1 MQPPDTGNGHPGGGL
16 RILIVA
22 DNASA
27 RFGGEAFLPLHY
39 FTRLRARGVPVWLV
53 THARVRDELLH
64 ALPEAAGHMH
74 FVKDSA
80 LDVALFRVS
89 GRLPRQVA
97 LATTGAVV
105 QTETQLRQRHLVRA
119 LVRQLG
125 IDVVHQP
132 IPVSPRTPSAMW
144 NVGAP
149 VVIGPMNG
157 GMTFPPAFRDREPWS
172 DRLALTVGRGAASL
186 ANRLLPGKRGAS
198 LLLVANAR
206 TRLAL
211 PAALAGVPVEELVE
225 NGVDLKRFRASDS
238 ARGGPVDPSRLRA
251 AFVGRL
257 VDWKAVDILIDA
269 IDRCRAGAARA
280 VDLEVFGDG
289 PMRTGLE
296 AQVARLGL
304 GDRVRFHGFVPQD
317 EMPRHLQRAEVLV
330 LPSLYECGG
339 AVVLEA
345 MALGLP
351 VVATRWGGPAD
362 YLDDETGILIEP
374 TSRESMV
381 ADIAGALRRLAAE
394 PELGLAL
401 GRAARLKAESYDWEL
416 KVDRMLAIYLAASGL
431 AASGLA
437 ASGLAA
443 SARDD
448 ASGRAPSGREA
459 SARAASGLG
468 ASDDPDAADRASG
481 RDRVSVPS
489 R

>member
-1 MQPPDTGNGHPGGGL
+1 M

-39 FTRLRARGVPVWLV
+39 FTRLRARGVATWLV
-53 THARVRDELLH
+53 THARVRDELLQ

-80 LDVALFRVS
+80 LDVALFRAS
-89 GRLPRQVA
+89 RPLPRQVA

-172 DRLALTVGRGAASL
+172 DRLALTLGRGAASL

-225 NGVDLKRFRASDS
+225 NGVDLKRFRAPER
-238 ARGGPVDPSRLRA
+238 ARGGPEDPTRLRA

-269 IDRCRAGAARA
+269 IDRCRSGAARP
-280 VDLEVFGDG
+280 VVLDIFGDG
-289 PMRTGLE
+289 PMRAGLE
-296 AQVARLGL
+296 AQAGRLGL

-317 EMPRHLQRAEVLV
+317 EIPRHLQRAEVLV

-362 YLDDETGILIEP
+362 YLDDETGILVEP
-374 TSRESMV
+374 TSRASMV

-394 PELGLAL
+394 PQLGLAL
-401 GRAARLKAESYDWEL
+401 GRAARLKAERYDWEL
-416 KVDRMLAIYLAASGL
+416 KVDRMLSIYREAA
-431 AASGLA
+431 
-437 ASGLAA
+437 
-443 SARDD
+443 
-448 ASGRAPSGREA
+448 GREAAARGA

-468 ASDDPDAADRASG
+468 TSAGPDAENRAAG

>member
-1 MQPPDTGNGHPGGGL
+1 MHPPDTGNGHPDGRL

-53 THARVRDELLH
+53 THARVRDELLQ

-172 DRLALTVGRGAASL
+172 DRLALTAGRAAASL

-198 LLLVANAR
+198 VLLVANAR

-225 NGVDLKRFRASDS
+225 NGVDLTRFR
-238 ARGGPVDPSRLRA
+238 ARGGPEDPSRLRA

-269 IDRCRAGAARA
+269 IDRCRSTAAARP

-289 PMRTGLE
+289 PMRAELE
-296 AQVARLGL
+296 AQVGRLGL

-317 EMPRHLQRAEVLV
+317 EIPRHLQRAEVLV

-394 PELGLAL
+394 PQLGLAL

-416 KVDRMLAIYLAASGL
+416 KVDRMLGIYLAASGR
-431 AASGLA
+431 AE
-437 ASGLAA
+437 
-443 SARDD
+443 
-448 ASGRAPSGREA
+448 ASGRAASGREA
-459 SARAASGLG
+459 SARAASGLA
-468 ASDDPDAADRASG
+468 ASEDPDAVNRASG